1 MSFEQITV
9 LHLQVEFT
17 LSVNANL
24 SYYRIAAK
32 IGAGVMGEVF
42 R

>member
-1 MSFEQITV
+1 MTKE
-9 LHLQVEFT
+9 